1 MPTDSPALSLLSVI
15 SLISFFII
23 LLISKFSIKIKNG
36 ILLDQDFEK
45 PQAFHSE
52 AIARCGGLA
61 GFLSLII
68 FFILYYLLFKEI
80 LFNYA
85 ALSITFFLLGF
96 FEDLRFKISPNYRL
110 ILMILS
116 LLFFIFIFSIS
127 IESVDLNFLSILLE
141 NSIFSILFVLLCFL
155 FIINGSNLVDGFNG
169 LLIIHLL
176 IINSILLFINL
187 NNNHEALMLIIAAQ
201 IVILL
206 PLLLFN
212 FPQAKIFLGDGGSYL
227 FGSLVALNIIET
239 NNLNPQISSFFF
251 CILLF
256 YLFFEVF
263 FSFFRKIYSKK
274 SPLKPDRFHLHM
286 LSYNFLKKSQKFKD
300 CNYLN
305 SLIINVIYVS
315 LILPVIY
322 FNDNGLI
329 CRYWF
334 FSLLVLYIIFYYIF
348 YSFEKKQ

>member
-15 SLISFFII
+15 SLISFFIV

-36 ILLDQDFEK
+36 NLLDQDFEK

-52 AIARCGGLA
+52 PIARCGGLA

-85 ALSITFFLLGF
+85 ALSTTFFLIGF
-96 FEDLRFKISPNYRL
+96 LEDLRFKISPNYRL

>member
-15 SLISFFII
+15 SLISFFIV
-23 LLISKFSIKIKNG
+23 LLTSKFSIKIKNG
-36 ILLDQDFEK
+36 NLLDQDFEK

-52 AIARCGGLA
+52 PIARCGGLA

-85 ALSITFFLLGF
+85 ALSTTFFLIGF
-96 FEDLRFKISPNYRL
+96 LEDLRFKISPNYRL

-127 IESVDLNFLSILLE
+127 LESVDLNFLSILLE

-187 NNNHEALMLIIAAQ
+187 NNNHENLMLIIAAQ

-305 SLIINVIYVS
+305 ALIINVIYVS

>member
-15 SLISFFII
+15 SLISFFIV

-36 ILLDQDFEK
+36 NLLDQDFEK

-52 AIARCGGLA
+52 PIARCGGLA

-85 ALSITFFLLGF
+85 ALSTTFFLIGF
-96 FEDLRFKISPNYRL
+96 LEDLRFKISPNYRL

-127 IESVDLNFLSILLE
+127 LESVDLNFLSILLE

-187 NNNHEALMLIIAAQ
+187 NNNHETLMLIIAAQ

-239 NNLNPQISSFFF
+239 NNLNPEISSFFF